1 MKSMTGMGKA
11 SGTVLGTP
19 VRVELRSV
27 NHRFCEVNFRAHGKF
42 MALEIPV
49 TKLVRDNVAR
59 GRLDLNIF
67 EEKSPEVSG
76 NDKEAFVAYKKY
88 LENIKAALGLTESIT
103 LDHILA
109 GVNSWVSREID
120 PKKAWADFE
129 PILQTA
135 LDDLN
140 DMRFIEGEKL
150 KNFVRERFDVVSHLH
165 EQILD
170 ASETVTAE
178 IEQKLKLKLNERLEE
193 LARVDSQRLE
203 AEVIFYADRADITE
217 ELERIESHM
226 KLVTELLAAE
236 ESVGRKLDFILQ
248 EFNRE
253 FNTIASKSQ
262 KTSIAHWVV
271 DAKTELEKIREQ
283 VQNIE

>member
-1 MKSMTGMGKA
+1 MYWRYILFPS
-11 SGTVLGTP
+11 
-19 VRVELRSV
+19 
-27 NHRFCEVNFRAHGKF
+27 
-42 MALEIPV
+42 
-49 TKLVRDNVAR
+49 
-59 GRLDLNIF
+59 LNIQR
-67 EEKSPEVSG
+67 
-76 NDKEAFVAYKKY
+76 KKY